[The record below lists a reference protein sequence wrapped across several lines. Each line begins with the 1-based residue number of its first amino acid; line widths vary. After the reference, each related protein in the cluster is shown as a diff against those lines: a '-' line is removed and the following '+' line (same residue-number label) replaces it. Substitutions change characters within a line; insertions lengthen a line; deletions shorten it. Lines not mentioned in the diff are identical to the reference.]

1 MWDFHEKN
9 SMKKNRNLETSNISK
24 STYLCKLQFFDAN
37 EIASINDFLL
47 TICLWK
53 KIHILVQFWLEVGI
67 KMPPYIMIIAS

>member
-1 MWDFHEKN
+1 MGDEK
-9 SMKKNRNLETSNISK
+9 SKTQSVWLCTSNIN
-24 STYLCKLQFFDAN
+24 LQCELQFFDAN

-53 KIHILVQFWLEVGI
+53 KIHILVQFWLVVGI